1 MDNKNHIIRFIF
13 YLSIILLLVIY
24 LFPGSLIGYLLYG
37 DFSKQLHLLK
47 NPIGTSINHFIC
59 FFYLSTIGFIG
70 YSKGKKFKKLVVF
83 LFSLSV
89 ILEILHTIIPERS
102 FEYLDLIANMSGVLL
117 GYYIIKISKIW
128 IKYE

>member
-13 YLSIILLLVIY
+13 YLSVILLLVIY

-37 DFSKQLHLLK
+37 DFSRQLYLIK

-59 FFYLSTIGFIG
+59 FFYLSAIGLIG
-70 YSKGKKFKKLVVF
+70 YSNGKKFKKLVVF